1 MTIAAA
7 TAVAEETD
15 IPETIDR
22 AETTVE
28 TEVERE
34 VVDEEVPHL
43 AVVDNQFYVT
53 VNISNYHF

>member
-7 TAVAEETD
+7 TVIAEEID
-15 IPETIDR
+15 IPETIGR

>member
-7 TAVAEETD
+7 TVIAEEID
-15 IPETIDR
+15 IPETIGR

-43 AVVDNQFYVT
+43 AVVDNQFCVT